1 MNGFEIAGRPIRV
14 GLGNDKANS
23 ESTAAMMQ
31 RFNGGQNNAANF
43 QGSSF
48 SGAGGRGTHS
58 ANFDR
63 VAAADKAIGGASA
76 LDDSDVGGVNFHAFS
91 RDSLMKKLARIDDTP
106 DKNASRNNA
115 ASKKPIMPAAAP
127 SRCVVI
133 RNAYNE
139 AEYVLPSRRAA
150 LC

>member
-23 ESTAAMMQ
+23 ESAAAMMQ
-31 RFNGGQNNAANF
+31 RFNNGGAQQTETAAF

-48 SGAGGRGTHS
+48 SGAGGRGTHGAS
-58 ANFDR
+58 DR
-63 VAAADKAIGGASA
+63 ATTTDKAIGGAGA

-91 RDSLMKKLARIDDTP
+91 RDSLMRKLARTDDNTAA
-106 DKNASRNNA
+106 DKNSNRATTA
-115 ASKKPIMPAAAP
+115 AKKAATPAAAP
-127 SRCVVI
+127 TRCIVV

-139 AEYVLPSRRAA
+139 AE
-150 LC
+150 